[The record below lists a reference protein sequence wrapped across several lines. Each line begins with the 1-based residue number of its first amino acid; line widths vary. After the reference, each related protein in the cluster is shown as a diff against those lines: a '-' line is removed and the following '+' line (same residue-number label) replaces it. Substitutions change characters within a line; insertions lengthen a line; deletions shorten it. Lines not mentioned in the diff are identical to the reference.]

1 MQTVHVKLTIRLDY
15 NSTGEESNHI
25 TVLDLKITDFCI
37 PLSFY
42 LSKIVKIYHIKSY
55 YSRWPFVIGSY
66 DKM

>member
-42 LSKIVKIYHIKSY
+42 LSKIVKI
-55 YSRWPFVIGSY
+55 
-66 DKM
+66 